1 MILSA
6 IGIYGVMAHNVIQE
20 RREIGIRLALGAEG
34 GRVVRMV
41 TRRGLI
47 LTVIGLAAGTP
58 LAFIVYRGV
67 LSALNLFEVQLSP
80 SYSLMAGSALV
91 VVAMLASYLQ
101 ARRAAAVDPVQA
113 MQAE

>member
-6 IGIYGVMAHNVIQE
+6 MGIYGVMAHSVIQE
-20 RREIGIRLALGAEG
+20 RREIGIRLALGAQG

-47 LTVIGLAAGTP
+47 LTAIGLVAGTP
-58 LAFIVYRGV
+58 LAFVFYRGV
-67 LSALNLFEVQLSP
+67 LRTLNLFEVQLSP
-80 SYSLMAGSALV
+80 YYSLMAGSALV
-91 VVAMLASYLQ
+91 AVAMLASYLP